1 MTSKDNKLRSLSIGA
16 KIDLTL
22 IVLFLIILGSSAIY
36 QFNNQRKLVEGVVT
50 DQAVNLADNY
60 FDNINTLML
69 TGAMANREIPRE
81 KMMAQDN
88 IIDARILRGEGVN
101 KYFGPGPDYAKIM
114 DDFDRRGMEGETV
127 INLQQ
132 TKDDRILTIVRPMLA
147 LKDYRGTNC
156 MLCHVVEENEVLGAV
171 RLDLSLKE
179 LDSKVNKELW
189 YNIGLNIILLIIGL
203 IVISYAIRRLV
214 ATPLK
219 EATKTIQTIENE
231 SDLSRRIPVRSGDE
245 LGEMAQA
252 TNRMLDKFSHIIKQ
266 LHSSTKQLAEQSQA
280 LSTTTEQ
287 STDGVRRQQIETE
300 QVSTAMT
307 EMEQTARDVASN
319 AANTAH
325 TTNEANQ
332 QAKAGSAQVSTTIE
346 TINQLAK
353 EVTQSAAIISKLE
366 QESEG
371 ISRVVEVISNIAEQT
386 NLLAL
391 NAAIEAARAGEQGR
405 GFAVVADE
413 VRTLATRTHD
423 ATQEIQSMVENL
435 QNESRGAVKAMDQ
448 SRERAESSVTDAAHA
463 GEVLEQITAAVATIF
478 QMNEQIAT
486 AATEQSAVASEMSES
501 VVRISDVTH
510 ETAQTSTEVA
520 ETSDKL
526 AALAQEL
533 KLLVDQFKY

>member
-1 MTSKDNKLRSLSIGA
+1 MTSKDNKFRSLSIGV

-22 IVLFLIILGSSAIY
+22 IVLFLIILGTSAIY
-36 QFNNQRKLVEGVVT
+36 QFNNQRKLVEDVVT
-50 DQAVNLADNY
+50 DQAINLADNY

-81 KMMAQDN
+81 KMLAQDN
-88 IIDARILRGEGVN
+88 ILATRIIRGEGIN
-101 KYFGPGPDYAKIM
+101 KYFGPGPDYAKIE
-114 DDFDRRGMEGETV
+114 DDLDRRGMEGDTV
-127 INLQQ
+127 IDLRQ
-132 TKDDRILTIVRPMLA
+132 TDNDRILTIIRPMLA

-156 MLCHVVEENEVLGAV
+156 LLCHVVEENEVLGAV
-171 RLDLSLKE
+171 RIELSLKE

-189 YNIGLNIILLIIGL
+189 YNIGLNVVLLIVGL

-219 EATKTIQTIENE
+219 EATKTIQAIENE
-231 SDLSRRIPVRSGDE
+231 SDLSRRIPIRSGDE
-245 LGEMAQA
+245 LGAMAQA
-252 TNRMLDKFSHIIKQ
+252 TNRMLDKFSQIIKQ
-266 LHSSTKQLAEQSQA
+266 LHNSTKQLAEQSQA

-332 QAKAGSAQVSTTIE
+332 QAKAGSAQVTTTID

-371 ISRVVEVISNIAEQT
+371 ISKVVEVISNIAEQT

-463 GEVLEQITAAVATIF
+463 GEVLEQITTAVATIF

-520 ETSDKL
+520 ATSDQL

-533 KLLVDQFKY
+533 KHLVDQFKY

>member
-1 MTSKDNKLRSLSIGA
+1 MTSKDSKLRSLSIGA

-81 KMMAQDN
+81 KMLAQEN

-179 LDSKVNKELW
+179 LDSKVSKELW
-189 YNIGLNIILLIIGL
+189 YNIGLNVVLLIIGL

-245 LGEMAQA
+245 LGEMAQT

-520 ETSDKL
+520 ETSDQL

-533 KLLVDQFKY
+533 KHLVDQFKY